1 MISLKNILVPTDFSE
16 NSFPALEFAHY
27 LARQCNGVLH
37 VLHVY
42 EPVSSSKYND
52 NELIEQK
59 FGKTRFLNAEEELRR
74 FISRISLQGVKIVEA
89 MSPGKPPEQIL
100 KYSLSKNIDLV
111 VIASHGCTGLSH
123 LITGNVANKVL
134 RYSQIPTICIK
145 SGKLAS
151 VKDIRENSNSYAE
164 YWFG

>member
-16 NSFPALEFAHY
+16 NSFPAFEFAHY
-27 LARQCNGVLH
+27 LAKQCNAVLH

-42 EPVSSSKYND
+42 EPIISIKYND
-52 NELIEQK
+52 NELLEHK
-59 FGKTRFLNAEEELRR
+59 FEKTRYLNAEEELRR
-74 FISRISLQGVKIVEA
+74 FINRISLQGVKIVEA
-89 MSPGKPPEQIL
+89 MHAGKPPEQIL
-100 KYSLSKNIDLV
+100 EYSHSEHIDLV
-111 VIASHGCTGLSH
+111 IIASHGWTGLSH

-151 VKDIRENSNSYAE
+151 IKDIHENSSSYAE